1 MIKTQVQLPDE
12 LYRVA
17 RAIAKE
23 REMSLA
29 ELVRRGLE
37 AIMLQYPGKPSADW
51 QLPGPFDLGLKG
63 DPFERPDWREEANLS
78 SGALRMVCE
87 KSHARYGNKKHA

>member
-17 RAIAKE
+17 KEFAKG

-37 AIMLQYPGKPSADW
+37 AILLQYPGKPEKNW

-63 DPFERPDWREEANLS
+63 DPFERPEWREEANLGG
-78 SGALRMVCE
+78 GALRMVGE
-87 KSHARYGNKKHA
+87 KKPVRYGKRTPA